1 MLQCLRLSVQFAE
14 TLALDS
20 VNLTVHDGEVV
31 AVMGPS
37 GCGKTTLLRAVA
49 GLQALDKGTIAWDG
63 RNLRGAPPH
72 DRGFGLMF
80 QDYALFPH
88 LSVEGNVEFGLR
100 MRHVS
105 ATERVARI
113 DEMLH
118 LVGLEDYTGR
128 PIHELSGGEQQR
140 VALARTLAPWP
151 RLVLLDEPIGALDRA
166 LREHLI
172 GEMRAIFT
180 RLGVTALYVTHDRD
194 EAFAVADTVAVMDR
208 GRIVRRGTP
217 EEIWSDPRSGF
228 VATILGFDTQLD
240 VKAHDGWIDLG
251 WGRTARRLSPGKHR
265 IAVPRHAVVIGDD
278 GSIEGTVHR
287 VTYRAGNYDIEIRIA
302 DIVLQATSWQRHEL
316 EETIRFDIDGA
327 AVLVIDAD

>member
-1 MLQCLRLSVQFAE
+1 MLQCLRLTVQFAE

-20 VNLTVHDGEVV
+20 VSLTVHDGEVV

-49 GLQALDKGTIAWDG
+49 GLQRLDKGTIAWDG
-63 RNLRGAPPH
+63 RNLRATPPH

-88 LSVEGNVEFGLR
+88 LSVGENVEFGLR
-100 MRHVS
+100 MRHTS
-105 ATERVARI
+105 APERIARV
-113 DEMLH
+113 DELLN
-118 LVGLEDYTGR
+118 LVGLDDYTGR

-151 RLVLLDEPIGALDRA
+151 RLVLLDEPIGALDRT

-208 GRIVRRGTP
+208 GRIIRRGTP
-217 EEIWSDPRSGF
+217 QEIWSNPQSGF
-228 VATILGFDTQLD
+228 VARILGFDTQVD
-240 VKAHDGWIDLG
+240 VKAHDGWLDLG
-251 WGRTARRLSPGKHR
+251 WGRAARNLSPGNHR
-265 IAVPRHAVVIGDD
+265 VAVPPHAVAIADD
-278 GSIEGTVHR
+278 GTIEGTVHS
-287 VTYRAGNYDIEIRIA
+287 VTFRAGNYDIEICVA
-302 DIVLQATSWQRHEL
+302 DTLLQATSCDRYEV
-316 EETIRFDIDGA
+316 EDSIRFDIVGPSL
-327 AVLVIDAD
+327 LVIDAE

>member
-49 GLQALDKGTIAWDG
+49 GLQGLDEGTIAWDG
-63 RNLRGAPPH
+63 RNLRETPPH
-72 DRGFGLMF
+72 ERGFGLMF

-88 LSVEGNVEFGLR
+88 LSVGGNIEFGLR
-100 MRHVS
+100 MRHIS
-105 ATERVARI
+105 TTERIARV
-113 DEMLH
+113 DEMLR
-118 LVGLEDYTGR
+118 LVGLDDYAGR

-151 RLVLLDEPIGALDRA
+151 RLVLLDEPIGALDRT

-172 GEMRAIFT
+172 AEMRAIFT

-194 EAFAVADTVAVMDR
+194 EAFAVADTVAVMDK
-208 GRIVRRGTP
+208 GRIIRRGTP
-217 EEIWSDPRSGF
+217 QEIWSDPRSGF
-228 VATILGFDTQLD
+228 VAKLLGFDAHLD

-251 WGRTARRLSPGKHR
+251 WGRATRSLSPGKHR
-265 IAVPRHAVVIGDD
+265 VAIPPHAVAIADD
-278 GSIEGTVHR
+278 GAIEGIVQS
-287 VTYRAGNYDIEIRIA
+287 VTYRAGNYDIEILVG
-302 DIVLQATSWQRHEL
+302 DTLLQASSQDRYEV
-316 EETIRFDIDGA
+316 EDPISFDIIGSSL
-327 AVLVIDAD
+327 LVIDAD